1 MPNTPGCWENTGG
14 QNGSAGT
21 GLNCTAGCREDPGKS
36 DSGGRG
42 GWGAGTLVAVRQEL
56 LSNLERL
63 VAFFSFEIKFSLLK
77 YRIQLFSIFF
87 I

>member
-1 MPNTPGCWENTGG
+1 MG
-14 QNGSAGT
+14 QQVRGSA
-21 GLNCTAGCREDPGKS
+21 ARPGCREDPGES

-63 VAFFSFEIKFSLLK
+63 VAFFFFLDKSLPFK
-77 YRIQLFSIFF
+77 IQDSVI
-87 I
+87 

>member
-1 MPNTPGCWENTGG
+1 MG
-14 QNGSAGT
+14 QQVRGSA
-21 GLNCTAGCREDPGKS
+21 ARPGCREDPGES

-63 VAFFSFEIKFSLLK
+63 VAFF
-77 YRIQLFSIFF
+77 FF
-87 I
+87 FR